1 MAIMAGM
8 EGEIEVRVKRHSG
21 TYYDEYVKLKPSEGS
36 SNSHNE
42 RYIMVGY
49 KDTYYIEVTL
59 KEGFDFGKYDLV
71 QAKMCVDGKE
81 VSYVDFKPPPS
92 GLDETKTKRDLV
104 EKIQY
109 ANVEINGRPQGSKF
123 VFWNMEME
131 KDTGQSKET
140 GAMNTLPQNIPAFQ
154 FHILFFERSAV
165 TLSDH
170 EHKEAIVSWENECA
184 RLRSKSQDHTLP
196 KEPDHD
202 NITKFPELFH
212 VYDWDALNKEERKI
226 AVEHLQY
233 LEIAHW
239 DTINGNDFGQIFG
252 SKFNRRKASHLTK
265 NMPREWRACH
275 KMYGTEQ
282 RETFDILQERRRARE
297 RGETHFRYISIGGDI
312 LLSGVEDESG
322 DPVTALPM
330 AKISN
335 TSPHNKSSAEKEAS
349 ALANSPYGKNILRA
363 VGSSPDYMGANA
375 MEPYAPTYSRMERM
389 AIVDLINPRLS
400 LEKESSVGIP
410 DESLTQSTFP
420 DITTT
425 HRKKTVIPGVEVK
438 LESIRNS
445 LINQING
452 LNCQMTSS
460 QVSTTQIKREPI
472 EVISLDSDDEIIF
485 VSETKASKAV
495 RHSEPARATKVVIA
509 NVDEDLR
516 ELKDLQKLREE
527 KESLQRDIELLEK
540 KRKMDEIT
548 KKIQD
553 AEAKAKRIKTE

>member
-1 MAIMAGM
+1 MAGM

-81 VSYVDFKPPPS
+81 VSYVDFKPPPN
-92 GLDETKTKRDLV
+92 GLDETKTKRDVV

-109 ANVEINGRPQGSKF
+109 ANVEINGLPQGSKF

-131 KDTGQSKET
+131 KDTEQSKET

-154 FHILFFERSAV
+154 FHIVFFESSTV

-170 EHKEAIVSWENECA
+170 EYKEAI
-184 RLRSKSQDHTLP
+184 SQDHTLP
-196 KEPDHD
+196 KEPDR
-202 NITKFPELFH
+202 TKKDWRCNHCIKGVEFFPRTI
-212 VYDWDALNKEERKI
+212 DWDTLKKEERKI

-239 DTINGNDFGQIFG
+239 DTINKNDFGQIFG

-265 NMPREWRACH
+265 NMPREWRAWH

-335 TSPHNKSSAEKEAS
+335 TSPHNKSSAGKEAS
-349 ALANSPYGKNILRA
+349 ALANSPYGKNILIA
-363 VGSSPDYMGANA
+363 VGSSPDDMGANA

-389 AIVDLINPRLS
+389 AIVDLINPRLF

-425 HRKKTVIPGVEVK
+425 HRKKTVVPGVEVK
-438 LESIRNS
+438 LE
-445 LINQING
+445 
-452 LNCQMTSS
+452 
-460 QVSTTQIKREPI
+460 KPI

-527 KESLQRDIELLEK
+527 KESLQRDIELLKK

>member
-1 MAIMAGM
+1 MAGM

-49 KDTYYIEVTL
+49 KDTYYIEVTF

-81 VSYVDFKPPPS
+81 VSYVDFKPPPN
-92 GLDETKTKRDLV
+92 GLDETKTKRDVV

-131 KDTGQSKET
+131 KDTEQSKET

-154 FHILFFERSAV
+154 FHIVFFESSTV

-170 EHKEAIVSWENECA
+170 EYKEAI
-184 RLRSKSQDHTLP
+184 
-196 KEPDHD
+196 
-202 NITKFPELFH
+202 
-212 VYDWDALNKEERKI
+212 
-226 AVEHLQY
+226 
-233 LEIAHW
+233 
-239 DTINGNDFGQIFG
+239 
-252 SKFNRRKASHLTK
+252 
-265 NMPREWRACH
+265 
-275 KMYGTEQ
+275 
-282 RETFDILQERRRARE
+282 ERRRARE

-335 TSPHNKSSAEKEAS
+335 TSPHNKSSAGKEAS

-363 VGSSPDYMGANA
+363 VGSSPDDMGANA

-389 AIVDLINPRLS
+389 AIVDLINPRLF

-425 HRKKTVIPGVEVK
+425 HRKKTF
-438 LESIRNS
+438 SIS
-445 LINQING
+445 L
-452 LNCQMTSS
+452 TH
-460 QVSTTQIKREPI
+460 IKREPI

>member
-1 MAIMAGM
+1 
-8 EGEIEVRVKRHSG
+8 
-21 TYYDEYVKLKPSEGS
+21 
-36 SNSHNE
+36 
-42 RYIMVGY
+42 MVGY

-81 VSYVDFKPPPS
+81 VSYVDFKPPPN
-92 GLDETKTKRDLV
+92 GLDETKTKRDVV

-131 KDTGQSKET
+131 KDTEQSKET

-154 FHILFFERSAV
+154 FHIVFFESSTV

-170 EHKEAIVSWENECA
+170 EYKEAIVSWENECA

-196 KEPDHD
+196 KEPDRTKKDWRCNHCIKGVEFFPRTIEFFEDD

-252 SKFNRRKASHLTK
+252 SKFKRRKASHLTK
-265 NMPREWRACH
+265 NMPREWRAWH

-335 TSPHNKSSAEKEAS
+335 TSPHNKSSAGKEAS

-363 VGSSPDYMGANA
+363 VGSSPDDMGANA

-389 AIVDLINPRLS
+389 AIVDLINPRLF

-438 LESIRNS
+438 LESIRNN
-445 LINQING
+445 LIDQING
-452 LNCQMTSS
+452 LNFQMASS
-460 QVSTTQIKREPI
+460 QFP
-472 EVISLDSDDEIIF
+472 
-485 VSETKASKAV
+485 
-495 RHSEPARATKVVIA
+495 
-509 NVDEDLR
+509 
-516 ELKDLQKLREE
+516 
-527 KESLQRDIELLEK
+527 
-540 KRKMDEIT
+540 
-548 KKIQD
+548 
-553 AEAKAKRIKTE
+553 

>member
-1 MAIMAGM
+1 MAGM

-81 VSYVDFKPPPS
+81 VSYVDFKPPPN
-92 GLDETKTKRDLV
+92 GLDETKTKRDVV

-131 KDTGQSKET
+131 KDTEQSKET

-154 FHILFFERSAV
+154 FHIVFFESSTV

-170 EHKEAIVSWENECA
+170 EYKEAIFFE
-184 RLRSKSQDHTLP
+184 D
-196 KEPDHD
+196 D

-252 SKFNRRKASHLTK
+252 SKFKRRKASHLTK
-265 NMPREWRACH
+265 NMPREWRAWH

-335 TSPHNKSSAEKEAS
+335 TSPHNKSSAGKEAS

-363 VGSSPDYMGANA
+363 VGSSPDDMGANA

-389 AIVDLINPRLS
+389 AIVDLINPRLF

-425 HRKKTVIPGVEVK
+425 HRKKTVIPGVEF
-438 LESIRNS
+438 SIS
-445 LINQING
+445 L
-452 LNCQMTSS
+452 TH
-460 QVSTTQIKREPI
+460 IKREPI

>member
-1 MAIMAGM
+1 
-8 EGEIEVRVKRHSG
+8 
-21 TYYDEYVKLKPSEGS
+21 
-36 SNSHNE
+36 
-42 RYIMVGY
+42 MVGY

-81 VSYVDFKPPPS
+81 VSYVDFKPPPN
-92 GLDETKTKRDLV
+92 GLDETKTKRDVV

-131 KDTGQSKET
+131 KDTEQSKET

-154 FHILFFERSAV
+154 FHIVFFESSTV

-170 EHKEAIVSWENECA
+170 EYKEAIVSWENECA

-196 KEPDHD
+196 KEPDRTKKDWRCNHCIKGVEFFPRTIEFFEDD

-252 SKFNRRKASHLTK
+252 SKFKRRKASHLTK
-265 NMPREWRACH
+265 NMPREWRAWH

-335 TSPHNKSSAEKEAS
+335 TSPHNKSSAGKEAS

-363 VGSSPDYMGANA
+363 VGSSPDDMGANA

-389 AIVDLINPRLS
+389 AIVDLINPRLF

-425 HRKKTVIPGVEVK
+425 HRKKT
-438 LESIRNS
+438 
-445 LINQING
+445 
-452 LNCQMTSS
+452 
-460 QVSTTQIKREPI
+460 REPI

>member
-1 MAIMAGM
+1 MAGM

-21 TYYDEYVKLKPSEGS
+21 TYYDEYIKLKPSEGS

-81 VSYVDFKPPPS
+81 VSYVDSKPPPN
-92 GLDETKTKRDLV
+92 GLDETKTKRDVV

-109 ANVEINGRPQGSKF
+109 ANVEINGLPQGSKF

-131 KDTGQSKET
+131 KDTEQSKET

-154 FHILFFERSAV
+154 FHIVFFESSTV

-170 EHKEAIVSWENECA
+170 EYKEAI
-184 RLRSKSQDHTLP
+184 
-196 KEPDHD
+196 
-202 NITKFPELFH
+202 
-212 VYDWDALNKEERKI
+212 KEERKI

-239 DTINGNDFGQIFG
+239 DTINKNDFGQIFG

-265 NMPREWRACH
+265 NMPREWRAWH

-335 TSPHNKSSAEKEAS
+335 TSPHNKSSAGKEAS
-349 ALANSPYGKNILRA
+349 ALANSPYGKNILIA
-363 VGSSPDYMGANA
+363 VGSSPDDMGANA

-389 AIVDLINPRLS
+389 AIVDLINPRLF

-425 HRKKTVIPGVEVK
+425 HRKKTVVPGVEVK

-445 LINQING
+445 LIDQING
-452 LNCQMTSS
+452 LNFQM
-460 QVSTTQIKREPI
+460 REPI

>member
-1 MAIMAGM
+1 MAGM

-36 SNSHNE
+36 SNSQNE

-81 VSYVDFKPPPS
+81 VSYVDFKPPPN
-92 GLDETKTKRDLV
+92 GLDETKTKRDVV

-123 VFWNMEME
+123 VFRNMEME
-131 KDTGQSKET
+131 KDAEQSKET

-154 FHILFFERSAV
+154 FHIVFFERSAV

-170 EHKEAIVSWENECA
+170 EHKEAI
-184 RLRSKSQDHTLP
+184 
-196 KEPDHD
+196 
-202 NITKFPELFH
+202 
-212 VYDWDALNKEERKI
+212 ERKI

-265 NMPREWRACH
+265 NMPREWRAWH

-282 RETFDILQERRRARE
+282 RETFDILQERRRDRE

-335 TSPHNKSSAEKEAS
+335 TSPHNKSSAGKEAS

-363 VGSSPDYMGANA
+363 VGSSPDDMGANA

-425 HRKKTVIPGVEVK
+425 HRKKTF
-438 LESIRNS
+438 SIS
-445 LINQING
+445 L
-452 LNCQMTSS
+452 TH
-460 QVSTTQIKREPI
+460 IKREPI

>member
-1 MAIMAGM
+1 
-8 EGEIEVRVKRHSG
+8 
-21 TYYDEYVKLKPSEGS
+21 
-36 SNSHNE
+36 
-42 RYIMVGY
+42 MVGY

-81 VSYVDFKPPPS
+81 VSYVDFKPPPN
-92 GLDETKTKRDLV
+92 GLDETKTKRDVV

-131 KDTGQSKET
+131 KEQSKET

-154 FHILFFERSAV
+154 FHIVFFESSTV

-170 EHKEAIVSWENECA
+170 EYKEAIFFE
-184 RLRSKSQDHTLP
+184 D
-196 KEPDHD
+196 D

-252 SKFNRRKASHLTK
+252 SKFKRRKASHLTK
-265 NMPREWRACH
+265 NMPREWRAWH

-335 TSPHNKSSAEKEAS
+335 TSPHNKSSAGKEAS

-363 VGSSPDYMGANA
+363 VGSSPDDMGANA

-389 AIVDLINPRLS
+389 AIVDLINPRLF

-425 HRKKTVIPGVEVK
+425 HRKKT
-438 LESIRNS
+438 
-445 LINQING
+445 
-452 LNCQMTSS
+452 
-460 QVSTTQIKREPI
+460 REPI